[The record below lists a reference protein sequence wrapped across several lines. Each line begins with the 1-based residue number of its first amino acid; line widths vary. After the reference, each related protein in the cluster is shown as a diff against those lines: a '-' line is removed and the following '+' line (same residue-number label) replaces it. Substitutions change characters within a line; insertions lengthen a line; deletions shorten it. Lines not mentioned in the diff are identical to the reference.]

1 MKLGRRK
8 VLRISRSTGDYSD
21 IYVVWNPKT
30 KKVAAYDVEHEEL
43 KDLCGFKDFIDDMAG
58 HLQRVLEGEL

>member
-8 VLRISRSTGDYSD
+8 VLRISRATGDYD
-21 IYVVWNPKT
+21 DLYVVWNPKN
-30 KKVAAYDVEHEEL
+30 KKIAVYDAEHEEL